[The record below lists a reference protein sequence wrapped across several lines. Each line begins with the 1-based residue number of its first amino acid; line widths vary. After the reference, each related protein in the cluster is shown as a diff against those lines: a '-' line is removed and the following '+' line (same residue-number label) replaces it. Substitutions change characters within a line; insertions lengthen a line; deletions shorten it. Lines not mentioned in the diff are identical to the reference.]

1 MNNFSKLDEA
11 LITPAYDWCSGSE
24 HLLAGVLHKAGHM
37 AKTKRNLSE
46 LDPIDEEHDAIN
58 VIIETSR
65 GARTKLA
72 YDPDAG
78 TFVAKKILPQGMS
91 FPFDFGFIP
100 STTGGDGDP
109 LDVLLLIDEPVPAG
123 TLVPARLIGV
133 IEATQTER
141 DGSSMEN
148 HRLIAVATISEL
160 FADVKRF
167 DDLPDAVM
175 SQIEH
180 FFISYNEQAGKHFEP
195 TDRSGARRARTLVD
209 KAIRRHAKK

>member
-1 MNNFSKLDEA
+1 MLKNKQ
-11 LITPAYDWCSGSE
+11 T
-24 HLLAGVLHKAGHM
+24 
-37 AKTKRNLSE
+37 LSDLE
-46 LDPIDEEHDAIN
+46 PIDEEHGAIN

-72 YDPDAG
+72 YDPKSAA
-78 TFVAKKILPQGMS
+78 FVAKKILPQGMS

-109 LDVLLLIDEPVPAG
+109 LDVLLLIDESVPAG
-123 TLVPARLIGV
+123 TLVPSRLIGV

-148 HRLIAVATISEL
+148 HRLVAVATISEL
-160 FADVKRF
+160 FADVKSF
-167 DDLPDAVM
+167 GDLPDAVM

-180 FFISYNEQAGKHFEP
+180 FFISYNEQAGKQFEL
-195 TDRSGARRARTLVD
+195 RGRGGRRRARTLLD
-209 KAIRRHAKK
+209 EAIRRHPKGR